1 MITILAFIFVFGLLV
16 VGHELGH
23 YLVAKLVGIRVEE
36 FSVGFGRPLLR
47 WQRGETMYGIRM
59 LPLGGF
65 VRMTGEDGAETTDPR
80 SFANRPVLQRMAV
93 VLAGPVMNVVLAVV
107 LFGMVFFMVGVPSP
121 EPVLGGIMPQSPAA
135 EAGLEAG
142 DLVVAVDGNQIDSW
156 EDLAR
161 NIRENQDRP
170 LELEVQREE
179 RTLMAEV
186 TPEVDESTGFPVIGI
201 ERDMRSMSAL
211 ASLGEGLRQTVDFTY
226 FILAT
231 LVQMVTGQV
240 PADVAGPVG
249 IAQIVGE
256 VARTGLVNL
265 LTLAAVLSINLAIF
279 NLFPIPVLDGG
290 QILFLALEGLRGRP
304 LDPDQE
310 GYFRYIGIF
319 LLLLLLVAVTLRDI
333 ARISF

>member
-23 YLVAKLVGIRVEE
+23 YLVAKLVGIKVEE

-47 WQRGETMYGIRM
+47 WQRGETMYGVRM

-65 VRMTGEDGAETTDPR
+65 VRMTGEDGAASTDPR
-80 SFANRPVLQRMAV
+80 SFANRPVVQRMAV
-93 VLAGPVMNVVLAVV
+93 VVAGPVMNVVLAVI
-107 LFGMVFFMVGVPSP
+107 LFGLVFFMVGAPSP

-142 DLVVAVDGNQIDSW
+142 DRVVAVDNKPVNSW
-156 EDLAR
+156 EDLAYS
-161 NIRENQDRP
+161 IRQNEDQA
-170 LELEVQREE
+170 LELEVQREAQ
-179 RTLMAEV
+179 TLEVEV
-186 TPEVDESTGFPVIGI
+186 TPVPEDSTGVPVIGI
-201 ERDMRSMSAL
+201 ERKMTSMSVL
-211 ASLGEGLRQTVDFTY
+211 ASLGEGLSQTVDFTL

-231 LVQMVTGQV
+231 LVEMVTGQV

-256 VARTGLVNL
+256 VARTGMVNL

-290 QILFLALEGLRGRP
+290 QILFLALEGVRGKP